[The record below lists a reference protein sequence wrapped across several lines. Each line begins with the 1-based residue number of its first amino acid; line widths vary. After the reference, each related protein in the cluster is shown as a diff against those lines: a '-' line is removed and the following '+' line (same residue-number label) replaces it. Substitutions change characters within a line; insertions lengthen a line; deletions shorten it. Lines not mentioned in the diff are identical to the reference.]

1 MTKNDPIHKGSK
13 HKGSNEPF
21 SVLLTPN
28 RSLSP
33 RGFIILMSIV
43 TLVAF
48 VSGMVFLIH
57 GAWPVF
63 GFFGIDVALLYW
75 AFKKNYRDG
84 MVYEQIIFSGDEVV
98 VEREKFG
105 RGKKEWRFQPFW
117 LRVECEKLEL
127 GAGPLHLSSH
137 GKKLEIAA
145 FLGSEERLAL
155 AERLRAE
162 LQHFKTVAHGS

>member
-1 MTKNDPIHKGSK
+1 MAKNDEIHKET
-13 HKGSNEPF
+13 NEPF

-43 TLVAF
+43 TLIAF
-48 VSGMVFLIH
+48 VAGMVFLIH

-75 AFKKNYRDG
+75 AFKRNYRDG
-84 MVYEQIIFSGDEVV
+84 MIYEQIIFSDDEVV
-98 VEREKFG
+98 VSREKFG
-105 RGKKEWRFQPFW
+105 RAKKTWRFQPFW

-127 GAGPLHLSSH
+127 GAGPLVLSSH
-137 GKKLEIAA
+137 GNNLEIAA
-145 FLGSEERLAL
+145 FLGADERLEL
-155 AERLRAE
+155 ADRLRGE
-162 LQHFKTVAHGS
+162 LQGFKVAPQNS